1 MGSGILASLLAVG
14 FPPEL
19 LAQFAG
25 VASVGGIIGT
35 IIGRRITVTELPQ
48 MVAALHSVVGLA
60 AVFTSI
66 ASVLADPSHISV
78 LHQVT
83 AYLGVVIGGITF
95 TGSVVAFLKLAGKM
109 SSRPLMMPGRHLIN
123 SGLLSINALT
133 MAAFVTT
140 APTVP
145 LVAAGYLGV
154 STVLSFI
161 KGFTTTAAIGGADM
175 RECRLQPRSWCC
187 SFAGHS

>member
-1 MGSGILASLLAVG
+1 MGVGSGILASLLAVG

-25 VASVGGIIGT
+25 VATVGGAIGA
-35 IIGRRITVTELPQ
+35 IIGRRITATELPQ

-60 AVFTSI
+60 AVLTSI
-66 ASVLADPSHISV
+66 GSVLADPSHLSV

-123 SGLLSINALT
+123 SGLLGINALT
-133 MAAFVTT
+133 MAAFVTA

-145 LVAAGYLGV
+145 VAAGYLGL
-154 STVLSFI
+154 SALLSFI

-175 RECRLQPRSWCC
+175 RE
-187 SFAGHS
+187 SFAAAASIELIC